1 MRWSETMDRR
11 DLLKASIGAAVAAT
25 AGPSSAEPNKPKPGA
40 GVLTAPEYLHR
51 AAILLDETKRAQD
64 WVGGHPGD
72 LGLASMAFELADL
85 RSQIAAKITAPTQAK
100 QAHMHLLLALE
111 NTAASFDFTVRG
123 DDKKAAQ
130 RMAAARTE
138 EQTLMLALEG
148 AKLKMPVIK

>member
-1 MRWSETMDRR
+1 MDRR
-11 DLLKASIGAAVAAT
+11 DLLRASIAAVVAT
-25 AGPSSAEPNKPKPGA
+25 GARASSAEPNKPKPGV
-40 GVLTAPEYLHR
+40 GVLTVPEYLSR

-72 LGLASMAFELADL
+72 RGLASMAFDIADL
-85 RSQIAAKITAPTQAK
+85 RNQLAAKIAAPPQAK

-111 NTAASFDFTVRG
+111 NTAASFDATVRG

-138 EQTLMLALEG
+138 EQTLYLALEG